1 MALQSSKLQT
11 LAVSNGRVVASAM
24 LAAAALFAKERHRG
38 VAFSSFAMLACGQPQ
53 QGIVEENAI
62 AHTTC

>member
-1 MALQSSKLQT
+1 MAVQSSTQQT
-11 LAVSNGRVVASAM
+11 LAVSNGKVVASAM

-38 VAFSSFAMLACGQPQ
+38 VAFSSFAMLACGQAQ
-53 QGIVEENAI
+53 QGIEEKGDV